1 MHWARYSLLLVSLLY
16 PALASAQPQRDV
28 PLDKQVQITDVRVG
42 FPAAGFDLYKE
53 GKWVPVVVTVGPH
66 KDLPNLQ
73 QSFTGVIQVETK
85 DSDGW
90 NTRILKDNVVV
101 TREANRGVFQSYI
114 KVSDSTSHNGIL
126 VRLRGKYGATEIN
139 QTFAYPPIERS
150 RGTNRAA
157 IEQDQLF
164 VVNIGNSHG
173 IRAAEDT
180 ATVNDESNSYSS
192 RNNPRLMSIIGASP
206 NQLFELPDRWYGYE
220 SVDAVVIA
228 TGGNFGNSLA
238 QKLARDAVRRDALE
252 QWVLQG
258 GHLVVSVADNANVVG
273 SSADFPLEPLL
284 PVKIDRGGAEK
295 ASRLDGL
302 RDFIVQGVPQS
313 MRKAKGD
320 IRSPIM
326 TRSRLDPKPGVF
338 AMTASLVSDAS
349 NFKRPL
355 IVRSAYGLGKIT
367 VIGFD
372 TNTEAFQNWEHKADF
387 WSAVF
392 EARTIT
398 PQVNQYY
405 GQQRDDASLAMA
417 NKIEEFGDV
426 PVISFAVVALFIAL
440 YILLIGPVD
449 YFVLKKVFKRL
460 EYTWITFPTVVLL
473 VSLAAYFGAYYIKGD
488 KLRINKVDLIE
499 VDQSR
504 ERAMGTTWLAIF
516 SPRLQNYNVELEPQ
530 GVTSGAPTISWLG
543 RFSSYSGA
551 RMVGQS
557 QGGLFER
564 DYDYTANADGLRQ
577 LPIQVWSQKSLEA
590 RWLGNL
596 DKNKL
601 PIDSKLVKERLYIK
615 GSLKSRLPGK
625 LLGAKLFYSDKV
637 WNLGDLEP
645 DKDVNLEFISQ
656 GSSGVMTATIL
667 ERRLTVAA
675 TSSQQPDFSSDI
687 SSLIFQSRSNEGN
700 TKGSDYLRYLN
711 QSWRL
716 KDYGEAVLVGTL
728 VDDYGDAVKLNQG
741 GSLGT
746 RLKLT
751 NPAGD
756 NLITGTMRHAA
767 YLRVF
772 IPVKEGTASP
782 Q

>member
-73 QSFTGVIQVETK
+73 QSFTGIIQVETK

-326 TRSRLDPKPGVF
+326 TRSRLDTKPGVF

-530 GVTSGAPTISWLG
+530 GVISGAPTISWLG